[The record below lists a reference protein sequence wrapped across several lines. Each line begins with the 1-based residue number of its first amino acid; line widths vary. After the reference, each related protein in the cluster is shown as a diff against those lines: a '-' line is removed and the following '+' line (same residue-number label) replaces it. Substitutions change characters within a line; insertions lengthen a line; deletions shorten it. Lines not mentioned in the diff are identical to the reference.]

1 MKILFLVESP
11 GKVNKIKS
19 ILNNLKD
26 DYNVM
31 ASVGHIRNLDNKNM
45 SIDINNNFTPKY
57 IIDKNKKDIV
67 NKLKNAVKNCDI
79 VYLAADEDREGE
91 AIAQSLIEEL
101 NIKKYKRV
109 IFNEITKKA
118 ILNAVD
124 KKNLG
129 EINKN
134 MVNSQK
140 TRMILDKIVG
150 YSLSPLLWHI
160 QSRLS
165 GGRVQSVVVK
175 LIVEREK
182 EINNFSE
189 NSFYK
194 ITSEFNDTKLKF
206 ILNKITKIQ
215 KTKYIGETYKEKENK
230 KIKKF

>member
-1 MKILFLVESP
+1 MKILLVESP

-175 LIVEREK
+175 LIVEEK
-182 EINNFSE
+182 RN
-189 NSFYK
+189 
-194 ITSEFNDTKLKF
+194 
-206 ILNKITKIQ
+206 
-215 KTKYIGETYKEKENK
+215 
-230 KIKKF
+230 